1 MGQPGGKGT
10 GQVVAV
16 TKVPDMTRM
25 AVEGRKE
32 KQNRV
37 MYVKEGLVREGF
49 LEEVTPE
56 LGRDLHIDI
65 LLITTY

>member
-1 MGQPGGKGT
+1 
-10 GQVVAV
+10 
-16 TKVPDMTRM
+16 
-25 AVEGRKE
+25 
-32 KQNRV
+32 